1 MIALLATIPWP
12 AWSGDEGQITLPS
25 FEFSPDMP
33 WLNVSK
39 PIRLSEL
46 KGKVVVLDFWT
57 YGCINCVHVLEDLKT
72 LETKYHP
79 YLAVIGV
86 HTPKFDR
93 EKELKALR
101 NIVVRYGIEHPV
113 VNDVEFRAGRYY
125 GMRAWPTQVVID
137 PQGIPLGKVI
147 GEGNLDILDSAIAK
161 LIEEQKDRLDP
172 TPLPISLE
180 SEKLER
186 SPLAAPGKVTI
197 SGRYVAISDT
207 LHNRVVLADRSGKV
221 LQVFGGPKPGHA
233 DGNAIN
239 ARFSSP
245 QGIVINGNK
254 IYVADTGN
262 HLIRALDIVS
272 EDVTTIAGDSSMEQ
286 PRQGK
291 FKAMEIGL
299 RSPWGLAIKDEKLYI
314 AMAGSHQ
321 IWRLN
326 LATGELSDY
335 AGSGR
340 EGLQDGSLSTS
351 RFSQPSGLSIQ
362 GDWLFVADAEDSA
375 IRRINLKDEKVETLV
390 GAGLF
395 DFGDVDGSFDEARL
409 QHVLGIAAIDAYR
422 VIAADTYNHK
432 IKLLDLRKK
441 TVSTLPLKSPSTDA
455 SQHEPPRLDEPGGL
469 TVDGNL
475 VLIADTNNNRI
486 MAYDI
491 VSGVL
496 SPWKIDRLNTRHLA
510 LPNNR

>member
-1 MIALLATIPWP
+1 MPTIRSPRFRLYRFAMIALLATIPWP

-186 SPLAAPGKVTI
+186 SPLAAPEKSPSLDATWQ
-197 SGRYVAISDT
+197 SAIRCITASFWPT
-207 LHNRVVLADRSGKV
+207 A
-221 LQVFGGPKPGHA
+221 P
-233 DGNAIN
+233 
-239 ARFSSP
+239 ARFSRSLGGQSP
-245 QGIVINGNK
+245 
-254 IYVADTGN
+254 AT
-262 HLIRALDIVS
+262 RTETRS
-272 EDVTTIAGDSSMEQ
+272 MRDSH
-286 PRQGK
+286 PPK
-291 FKAMEIGL
+291 
-299 RSPWGLAIKDEKLYI
+299 
-314 AMAGSHQ
+314 
-321 IWRLN
+321 
-326 LATGELSDY
+326 EL
-335 AGSGR
+335 
-340 EGLQDGSLSTS
+340 
-351 RFSQPSGLSIQ
+351 
-362 GDWLFVADAEDSA
+362 
-375 IRRINLKDEKVETLV
+375 
-390 GAGLF
+390 
-395 DFGDVDGSFDEARL
+395 
-409 QHVLGIAAIDAYR
+409 
-422 VIAADTYNHK
+422 
-432 IKLLDLRKK
+432 
-441 TVSTLPLKSPSTDA
+441 
-455 SQHEPPRLDEPGGL
+455 
-469 TVDGNL
+469 
-475 VLIADTNNNRI
+475 
-486 MAYDI
+486 
-491 VSGVL
+491 
-496 SPWKIDRLNTRHLA
+496 
-510 LPNNR
+510 